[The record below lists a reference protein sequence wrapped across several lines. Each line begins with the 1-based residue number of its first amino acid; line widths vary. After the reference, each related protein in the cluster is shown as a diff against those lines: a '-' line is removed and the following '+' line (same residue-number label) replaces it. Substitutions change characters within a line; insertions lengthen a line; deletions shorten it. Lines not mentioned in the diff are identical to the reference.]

1 MKRFGTVTVLALAT
15 TLGAC
20 NVSTPTSPSMS
31 SGGAA
36 PLMINYTET
45 GGGSN
50 SSGILSDSDRN
61 FAAFLA
67 SWNRSQ
73 IELGILAERLA
84 DRDLIE
90 YFGFQMIQESTLALE
105 QLDEISGIRLSQT
118 GMDATHLQFHTAL
131 SRMSGSAFDR
141 MYMPMMVQSLLA
153 FQQEILRMNGSST
166 ATTLRAHANDTLVQ
180 VNAQLAF
187 ARQLSTDVD

>member
-1 MKRFGTVTVLALAT
+1 MKRSGTVVVIALAT

-36 PLMINYTET
+36 PPMINYTET
-45 GGGSN
+45 GGGS

-118 GMDATHLQFHTAL
+118 SMDATHLQFLSSL
-131 SRMSGSAFDR
+131 SRVSGSAFDR

-153 FQQEILRMNGSST
+153 FQQEILRRNGSST

>member
-1 MKRFGTVTVLALAT
+1 MKRFGRAVTTIAMAI

-20 NVSTPTSPSMS
+20 NVSSPTSPSMVPF
-31 SGGAA
+31 GAA
-36 PLMINYTET
+36 PLTANYTDT
-45 GGGSN
+45 GGGS
-50 SSGILSDSDRN
+50 SGVLSDSDGS
-61 FAAFLA
+61 FASFLA

-73 IELGILAERLA
+73 IELGILAERLG

-90 YFGFQMIQESTLALE
+90 YFGLQMIQESTLALE
-105 QLDEISGIRLSQT
+105 QLDEISGVRLSQT
-118 GMDATHLQFHTAL
+118 SMDATHQQFYAQL

-153 FQQEILRMNGSST
+153 FQQEIQRRNGSTS
-166 ATTLRAHANDTLVQ
+166 AATLRAHALDTLVQ
-180 VNAQLAF
+180 VSAQLAF